1 MKTHGLLYLEE
12 INLPSGQPK
21 NLRKPRHKGGK
32 GISNPMLYDHW
43 ANLYKLSKQ
52 IKLLKKDLERDCKA
66 YWKYDDMCNRIKA
79 MQNAIIMQD
88 ELLEVK

>member
-1 MKTHGLLYLEE
+1 M
-12 INLPSGQPK
+12 PSGQPK
-21 NLRKPRHKGGK
+21 NLKKPRHRGGK

-66 YWKYDDMCNRIKA
+66 YWKYDALAEDIQDMQKL
-79 MQNAIIMQD
+79 IIQQD
-88 ELLEVK
+88 ILEEVK